1 MVSKLLFLL
10 YQVVLRLRDF
20 VQGQTNHQGDRRQF
34 VVGINFAGPALT
46 IEGDRWLSFKEALA
60 LGLSMPDIQL
70 AHSYVRPSPETTYSI
85 TKMLNTVAFKAKTVT
100 LHQPLGDGPYDLYL
114 WVMENH
120 QSDWHSLK
128 VSTGDQVLAPA
139 IGQLKLGNWAK
150 YGPYRVTVSQGRLDL
165 TLTSNSLAD
174 AHLMGMS
181 IFAADRTS

>member
-1 MVSKLLFLL
+1 MVSKLLFLF

-46 IEGDRWLSFKEALA
+46 IEGDRWLSFQEALA

-85 TKMLNTVAFKAKTVT
+85 TKMLNTVAFKTEAVT
-100 LHQPLGDGPYDLYL
+100 LHQSLGDGPYDLYL
-114 WVMENH
+114 WVMENY

-128 VSTGDQVLAPA
+128 VSTSDQVLAPA